1 MAEDE
6 LRAAAIRQLKKK
18 ADFRRVAGVFVGVW
32 LLLTAIWALS
42 GMGYFWPIWAILG
55 MAIALFFVGLDAYG
69 RPKSAVPTETEIER
83 EMRRLGGEDQR
94 D

>member
-42 GMGYFWPIWAILG
+42 GMGYFWPVWAILG
-55 MAIALFFVGLDAYG
+55 MSIALFFIGLDAYG
-69 RPKSAVPTETEIER
+69 TPKSAVPSETAIER
-83 EMRRLGGEDQR
+83 EMRRLGGEETR

>member
-1 MAEDE
+1 MSDDD

-18 ADFRRVAGVFVGVW
+18 ADFRRLAGVFIGIW

-55 MAIALFFVGLDAYG
+55 MAIALFFVGLDAYS
-69 RPKSAVPTETEIER
+69 RPKTSVPTEPEIER
-83 EMRRLGGEDQR
+83 EMRRLGGGDQR